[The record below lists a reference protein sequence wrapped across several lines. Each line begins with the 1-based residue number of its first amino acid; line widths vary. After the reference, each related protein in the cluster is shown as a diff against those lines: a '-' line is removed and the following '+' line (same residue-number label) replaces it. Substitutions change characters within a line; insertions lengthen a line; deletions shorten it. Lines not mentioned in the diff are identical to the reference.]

1 MSPSDQDEDPY
12 VLTSDLEIRSTLRSV
27 QRHASLIRMYMRGN
41 PDQSIMTAILALD
54 DDAQRIIVDCSAD
67 PVLNARLVG
76 APSVVFD
83 TQVDHISIHFTAKDL
98 ESCTYEDLPA
108 ISVPY
113 PQALRR
119 LQRRD
124 SYRVDVPM
132 GESASCMIPI
142 AEPSKPPRR
151 AVARIKDISAGGLA
165 LVDTDNQLPQQS
177 GMTLRNVKLTLPE
190 TGEATVDLL
199 VLRVHTEVLPNKK
212 EIAELGCQFVDL
224 PNATATLVQNYIGR
238 LERRLNAKRRGF

>member
-1 MSPSDQDEDPY
+1 
-12 VLTSDLEIRSTLRSV
+12 
-27 QRHASLIRMYMRGN
+27 MYMRGN

-54 DDAQRIIVDCSAD
+54 DEAQRIIVDCSAD

-132 GESASCMIPI
+132 GERASCTIPI
-142 AEPSKPPRR
+142 AEPGKPPRR
-151 AVARIKDISAGGLA
+151 AVVRIKDISAGGLA
-165 LVDTDNQLPQQS
+165 LMDTDEQLPQQS
-177 GMTLRNVKLTLPE
+177 GMTFRNVKLTLPE

-212 EIAELGCQFVDL
+212 EIVELGCQFLDL
-224 PNATATLVQNYIGR
+224 PKATTTLVQNYIGR